1 MISCDIHPSLCIW
14 NLQGNMWPRMAH
26 HQHTST
32 IIARVPAS
40 DAMPCPFGWIWLTI
54 AFAACFDHRW
64 TMRQPQWLF
73 MEKWNKVDSYK
84 DRCWISWI
92 PQPLV
97 SQMLSHF
104 KSPWDYASFGCAIL
118 SSSHG
123 LGNSQG
129 VPSALALPVCYLQKD
144 LSTWA
149 KQHSKQIQTAS
160 TWQDGVPKQRGIGR
174 KMSTFIFYHLS
185 GKHAENI
192 QYKFWGIAQE

>member
-1 MISCDIHPSLCIW
+1 
-14 NLQGNMWPRMAH
+14 
-26 HQHTST
+26 
-32 IIARVPAS
+32 
-40 DAMPCPFGWIWLTI
+40 
-54 AFAACFDHRW
+54 
-64 TMRQPQWLF
+64 MRQPQWLF

-118 SSSHG
+118 SFSHG

-174 KMSTFIFYHLS
+174 KMSKETYKVPMPTFIFYRLS

-192 QYKFWGIAQE
+192 QVLGYSSRIGSFKGPTTLVRCQSLSIAMSCPVCTH

>member
-1 MISCDIHPSLCIW
+1 MISCDIHPSLSIW
-14 NLQGNMWPRMAH
+14 NLQENMWPRVAH

-32 IIARVPAS
+32 ITARVPAS

-64 TMRQPQWLF
+64 TMRQPQWLS

-160 TWQDGVPKQRGIGR
+160 PQRGWSSKATWNR
-174 KMSTFIFYHLS
+174 SKDVERNLKVPMPTFIFYHLS

-192 QYKFWGIAQE
+192 